1 MANGDGPILV
11 VEDERP
17 LREMV
22 LSVLNDEGF
31 PTRGAVN
38 GREALDAAAG
48 CKPSLLLLDMALPI
62 LDGTA
67 VARGLRALYGDTVPI
82 LLMTADGRAATKAEQ
97 IGAFG
102 YLQKPFGIDALLAA
116 VQEGLDQTESR

>member
-1 MANGDGPILV
+1 MV

-31 PTRGAVN
+31 PTRGAAN

-82 LLMTADGRAATKAEQ
+82 LLMTADGRAATKAER